1 MKILVPIKRVADP
14 DNASKLKVSSDGTAV
29 TSEGLE
35 WKMNPFDDWSL
46 EAALRLTENAAEKNA
61 RVGEVI
67 LVSIGPDDEHS
78 QRILREGLAK
88 GAERAILVNS
98 EDGDLDSNVVSQI
111 LAAVAGKE
119 TPDLV
124 VMGKQAADGDSNVAG
139 TKLAERL
146 GWPIIN
152 YAMQISTADD
162 GKTLEVKRE
171 LDTGVATVK
180 VTGPAVVTTS
190 DRILA
195 TNSVKNGVTP
205 ADYEYAKLEVGGRY
219 ASLKGIMQA
228 KKKPI
233 DKMSIGDSRRR
244 AKQSAPVHRVRAS
257 AGTHRRNH
265 VRRIGRGARREAPQ
279 HGQGHLTPLQIDQT
293 ERITHHG

>member
-1 MKILVPIKRVADP
+1 VKVLVPIKRVADP
-14 DNASKLKVSSDGTAV
+14 DNASKLKVSADGSAV

-61 RVGEVI
+61 RVGEVV
-67 LVSIGPDDEHS
+67 LVSIGPNDEHT
-78 QRILREGLAK
+78 QRIIREGLAK
-88 GAERAILVNS
+88 GAERGILVEA
-98 EDGDLDSNVVSQI
+98 EDGSLDSG
-111 LAAVAGKE
+111 AVASILKALVDKE
-119 TPDLV
+119 SPDLV

-139 TKLAERL
+139 TVLAEQL
-146 GWPIIN
+146 GWPIVN
-152 YAMQISTADD
+152 YAMQIKTSDD

-195 TNSVKNGVTP
+195 TDSVKNGVTP
-205 ADYEYAKLEVGGRY
+205 DDFEYAKLEVGGRY

-233 DKMSIGDSRRR
+233 DTM
-244 AKQSAPVHRVRAS
+244 S
-257 AGTHRRNH
+257 AGDLG
-265 VRRIGRGARREAPQ
+265 VDGATTLNYTKFELPPARSGETTFVEDVADLVSKL
-279 HGQGHLTPLQIDQT
+279 HNDAKVI
-293 ERITHHG
+293 

>member
-1 MKILVPIKRVADP
+1 MKILVSIKRVADP
-14 DNASKLKVSSDGTAV
+14 DNASKLKVTGDGTAV

-61 RVGEVI
+61 RVGEVV
-67 LVSIGPDDEHS
+67 LVSIGPNDEHT
-78 QRILREGLAK
+78 QRIIREGLAK
-88 GAERAILVNS
+88 GAERGILVEA
-98 EDGDLDSNVVSQI
+98 EDGSLDSGVVANI
-111 LAAVAGKE
+111 LKALVDKE
-119 TPDLV
+119 SPDLV

-139 TKLAERL
+139 TVLAEEL
-146 GWPIIN
+146 GWPVIN
-152 YAMQISTADD
+152 YAMQIKTSDD

-180 VTGPAVVTTS
+180 VTGPAVLTTS

-195 TNSVKNGVTP
+195 TDSVKNGVTP
-205 ADYEYAKLEVGGRY
+205 DDYEYAKLEVGGRY

-233 DKMSIGDSRRR
+233 DTTSVADLGVDG
-244 AKQSAPVHRVRAS
+244 AKTLNYTKFELPP
-257 AGTHRRNH
+257 
-265 VRRIGRGARREAPQ
+265 ARSGETTFVEDVADLVDKL
-279 HGQGHLTPLQIDQT
+279 HNAAKVI
-293 ERITHHG
+293 

>member
-1 MKILVPIKRVADP
+1 MKILVSIKRVADP

-61 RVGEVI
+61 RVGEVV
-67 LVSIGPDDEHS
+67 LVSIGPNDEHT
-78 QRILREGLAK
+78 QRIIREGLAK
-88 GAERAILVNS
+88 GAERGILVEADDAN
-98 EDGDLDSNVVSQI
+98 LDSNVVSQI
-111 LAAVAGKE
+111 LKAVVDKE
-119 TPDLV
+119 NPDLV

-139 TKLAERL
+139 TKLAARL

-152 YAMQISTADD
+152 YAMKISTNDD

-180 VTGPAVVTTS
+180 VTGPAVITTS
-190 DRILA
+190 DRILQPE
-195 TNSVKNGVTP
+195 SVKNGITP
-205 ADYEYAKLEVGGRY
+205 ADHQYAKLEVGGRY

-233 DKMSIGDSRRR
+233 DQMSLGDLGIE
-244 AKQSAPVHRVRAS
+244 AKVALKYTKFELPP
-257 AGTHRRNH
+257 
-265 VRRIGRGARREAPQ
+265 ARSGDTTFVESVEDLVDKLHNTAKV
-279 HGQGHLTPLQIDQT
+279 I
-293 ERITHHG
+293 

>member
-1 MKILVPIKRVADP
+1 MKILVSIKRVADP
-14 DNASKLKVSSDGTAV
+14 DNASKLKVSADGKAV

-67 LVSIGPDDEHS
+67 LVSIGPNDEHT
-78 QRILREGLAK
+78 QRIIREGLAK
-88 GAERAILVNS
+88 GAERGILVEADEGN
-98 EDGDLDSNVVSQI
+98 LDAGVVS
-111 LAAVAGKE
+111 AVMKAIVDKE
-119 TPDLV
+119 SPDLV

-139 TKLAERL
+139 TVLAEKL

-152 YAMQISTADD
+152 YAMKIKTSDD
-162 GKTLEVKRE
+162 GKTLEVLRE

-180 VTGPAVVTTS
+180 VTGPAVMTTS
-190 DRILA
+190 DRILQPD
-195 TNSVKNGVTP
+195 SVKNGVTP
-205 ADYEYAKLEVGGRY
+205 ESHQYAKLEVGGRY

-233 DKMSIGDSRRR
+233 DKMSLSDLGVDASKALNYTKFELPPARTGETTFVADVTELVDKLHNT
-244 AKQSAPVHRVRAS
+244 AKV
-257 AGTHRRNH
+257 
-265 VRRIGRGARREAPQ
+265 I
-279 HGQGHLTPLQIDQT
+279 
-293 ERITHHG
+293 

>member
-14 DNASKLKVSSDGTAV
+14 DNASKLKVSGDGTAV

-46 EAALRLTENAAEKNA
+46 EAALRLTEDAAKKNA
-61 RVGEVI
+61 RVGEVV
-67 LVSIGPDDEHS
+67 LVSIGPNDEHT
-78 QRILREGLAK
+78 QRIIREGLAK
-88 GAERAILVNS
+88 GAERGILVEA
-98 EDGDLDSNVVSQI
+98 EDGSLDSGV
-111 LAAVAGKE
+111 VAGVLKALVDKE
-119 TPDLV
+119 SPDLV

-139 TKLAERL
+139 TVLAEKL

-152 YAMQISTADD
+152 NAMSIVTADD

-180 VTGPAVVTTS
+180 VTGPAVLTTS

-195 TNSVKNGVTP
+195 TDSVQNGVTP
-205 ADYEYAKLEVGGRY
+205 DGHQYAKLEVGGRY

-233 DKMSIGDSRRR
+233 DNTSVADLGVDAGKTLNYTKFELPPARSGETTFVEDVADLVDKLHNT
-244 AKQSAPVHRVRAS
+244 AKV
-257 AGTHRRNH
+257 
-265 VRRIGRGARREAPQ
+265 I
-279 HGQGHLTPLQIDQT
+279 
-293 ERITHHG
+293 

>member
-14 DNASKLKVSSDGTAV
+14 DNASKLKVSGDGTAV

-46 EAALRLTENAAEKNA
+46 EAALRLTEDASKKNA
-61 RVGEVI
+61 RVGEVV
-67 LVSIGPDDEHS
+67 LVSIGPNDEHT
-78 QRILREGLAK
+78 QRIIREGLAK
-88 GAERAILVNS
+88 GAERGILVEA
-98 EDGDLDSNVVSQI
+98 EDGALDSGV
-111 LAAVAGKE
+111 VAGVLKALVDKE
-119 TPDLV
+119 SPDLV

-139 TKLAERL
+139 TVLAEKL

-152 YAMQISTADD
+152 YAMSIKTGDD

-180 VTGPAVVTTS
+180 VTGPAVLTTS

-195 TNSVKNGVTP
+195 TDSVKNGVTP
-205 ADYEYAKLEVGGRY
+205 DDHQYAKLEVGGRY

-233 DKMSIGDSRRR
+233 DNTSVADLGVDG
-244 AKQSAPVHRVRAS
+244 AKALNYNKFELPP
-257 AGTHRRNH
+257 
-265 VRRIGRGARREAPQ
+265 ARSGETTFVEDVADLVDKL
-279 HGQGHLTPLQIDQT
+279 HNAAKVI
-293 ERITHHG
+293 

>member
-14 DNASKLKVSSDGTAV
+14 DNASKLKVSADGKSV

-61 RVGEVI
+61 RVGEVVLI
-67 LVSIGPDDEHS
+67 SIGPNDEHT
-78 QRILREGLAK
+78 QRIIREGLAK
-88 GAERAILVNS
+88 GAERGILV
-98 EDGDLDSNVVSQI
+98 DGQDVGLDSDIVASVLKAVVD
-111 LAAVAGKE
+111 KE
-119 TPDLV
+119 SPDLV

-139 TKLAERL
+139 TKLAEKL

-152 YAMQISTADD
+152 YAMKIKTNDD
-162 GKTLEVKRE
+162 GKTLEVQRE

-180 VTGPAVVTTS
+180 VTGPAVLTTS
-190 DRILA
+190 DRILQPG
-195 TNSVKNGVTP
+195 SVKNGVTP
-205 ADYEYAKLEVGGRY
+205 DDHQYAKLEVGGRY

-233 DKMSIGDSRRR
+233 DQMSLGDLGVDTTKALSYTKFELPPARSGETTFVEDVAELVDKLHNT
-244 AKQSAPVHRVRAS
+244 AKV
-257 AGTHRRNH
+257 
-265 VRRIGRGARREAPQ
+265 I
-279 HGQGHLTPLQIDQT
+279 
-293 ERITHHG
+293 

>member
-1 MKILVPIKRVADP
+1 VKILVPIKRVADP
-14 DNASKLKVSSDGTAV
+14 DNASKLKVSGDGTAV

-61 RVGEVI
+61 RVGEVV
-67 LVSIGPDDEHS
+67 LVSIGPNDEHT
-78 QRILREGLAK
+78 QRIIREGLAK
-88 GAERAILVNS
+88 GAERGILVEA
-98 EDGDLDSNVVSQI
+98 EDGSLDSGV
-111 LAAVAGKE
+111 VAGILKALVDKE
-119 TPDLV
+119 SPDLV

-139 TKLAERL
+139 TVLAEKL

-152 YAMQISTADD
+152 YAMKIKTNDE

-180 VTGPAVVTTS
+180 VTGPAVLTTS

-195 TNSVKNGVTP
+195 TDSVKNGVTP
-205 ADYEYAKLEVGGRY
+205 DDHEYAKLEVGGRY

-233 DKMSIGDSRRR
+233 DNVSIADLGVDAGKTLNYTKFELPPARSGETTFVEDVADLVDKLHNT
-244 AKQSAPVHRVRAS
+244 AKV
-257 AGTHRRNH
+257 
-265 VRRIGRGARREAPQ
+265 I
-279 HGQGHLTPLQIDQT
+279 
-293 ERITHHG
+293 